1 MTEAILTED
10 AAKYVREAVA
20 ALRRRDRTSMR
31 RLRSLLSSE
40 ADVAELRLDSV
51 KGGRTYRLRRRGLVL
66 IRMLINAIDNEL
78 T

>member
-10 AAKYVREAVA
+10 AAKYVREAAA
-20 ALRRRDRTSMR
+20 ALRRRDRASMR
-31 RLRSLLSSE
+31 RLRNLLSSE

-51 KGGRTYRLRRRGLVL
+51 KSGRAYRLRRRGLVV